1 MHSKRTPDD
10 RNARQK
16 KLALQRETLR
26 RLDTL
31 SEADLRRAI
40 GGQRVSGTAPSPS
53 IMPTGD
59 DDGC

>member
-26 RLDTL
+26 RLDSL
-31 SEADLRRAI
+31 SEADLRQAV
-40 GGQRVSGTAPSPS
+40 GGIRTRPLTVSPS
-53 IMPTGD
+53 IMPTGP